1 MLPVILPI
9 LLFTALVLA
18 LFGAVRRFC
27 LWRKGRPVPVDW
39 FGGLWAIRQR
49 FFVDL
54 HHVVARDKY
63 MSNTHVATAGGF
75 VAAAVLSLLVHGLG
89 LHNRILGVA
98 LLLASA
104 VMLTGAVFVAKRRL
118 NPPSRLSKGPWMR
131 LPKSLL
137 MFSVSFFIVTLPVAG
152 LISTAAGGCVLAGG
166 LLIGIV
172 WGISELFLGLT
183 WGGPMKHA
191 FAGALHLA
199 WHRRAERFGG
209 GRSTGLKALP
219 LDESPTP
226 SGMEKPF
233 KFSLGQILGIDAIV
247 QRPAPLGVEKPIDFT
262 WNQLLGFDACVQC
275 GRCEA
280 MCPAFAAGQPLNPK
294 KLIQDMVIGMTGG
307 SDAQFAGS
315 PYPGKPL
322 GEHHGGPHQP
332 IVRLDGKGLVDA
344 ETLWSCTTCRAC
356 VEECPMMIEHVDAIV
371 DMRRYLTLEKGATPN
386 KGAQV
391 LENLSTTDNP
401 EGFAPHT
408 RMHWA
413 ADLNLPLMRDKQQ
426 ADVLF
431 WVGDGAFN
439 MRSQRILR
447 AFVKIL
453 RAAEVDFAV
462 LGLEECDSG
471 DLARRL
477 GDEATFQSVAKRNI
491 ETLAHYH
498 FKRIVTCDPHS
509 FHVLK
514 NEYGALG
521 GQYEVLH
528 HSGLIDELLQSGAL
542 QAGPSKVQR
551 LTYHDPC
558 YLGRYNG
565 EYQAPRNVLKAI
577 GIEIMEMPRSGF
589 RSRCCGGG
597 GGAPI
602 TDIPGKQRIPDM
614 RMADIRD
621 TGAEVVAVGCPQC
634 TAMLEGVV
642 EPRAEVMDIAELVAE
657 TLTESPAMVH

>member
-1 MLPVILPI
+1 MLTVIFPI
-9 LLFTALVLA
+9 LLFTALLLTVL
-18 LFGAVRRFC
+18 GAVRRFC
-27 LWRKGRPVPVDW
+27 IWRRGRAEKVKWLKGLLAMPRRY
-39 FGGLWAIRQR
+39 L
-49 FFVDL
+49 VDL
-54 HHVVARDKY
+54 HHVVARDQY

-75 VAAAVLSLLVHGLG
+75 VAAAVLALLVHGLG
-89 LHNRILGVA
+89 LHLRILGLA
-98 LLLASA
+98 LLAATGL
-104 VMLTGAVFVAKRRL
+104 MFTGALFVAKRRL
-118 NPPSRLSKGPWMR
+118 NPPARLSKGPWMR
-131 LPKSLL
+131 LSKSLL
-137 MFSVSFFIVTLPVAG
+137 VFAGSFFIVTLPVAG
-152 LISTAAGGCVLAGG
+152 VIPPAAGGWILAGV
-166 LLIGIV
+166 LLFGVI
-172 WGISELFLGLT
+172 WGVSELFFGMT

-199 WHRRAERFGG
+199 WHRRSERFGG
-209 GRSTGLKALP
+209 GRSTALKALP
-219 LDESPTP
+219 LDHP
-226 SGMEKPF
+226 
-233 KFSLGQILGIDAIV
+233 D
-247 QRPAPLGVEKPIDFT
+247 APLGVEKPVDFT

-294 KLIQDMVIGMTGG
+294 KLIQDMVIGMSGG

-322 GEHHGGPHQP
+322 GEHVGAPHKP
-332 IVRLDGKGLVDA
+332 IVAMEGQALLDAD
-344 ETLWSCTTCRAC
+344 TLWSCTTCRAC

-371 DMRRYLTLEKGATPN
+371 DMRRYLTLEKGSTPN

-391 LENLSTTDNP
+391 LENLASTDNP
-401 EGFAPHT
+401 DGFAPHT

-413 ADLNLPLMRDKQQ
+413 ADLNLPLMSDKQQ
-426 ADVLF
+426 VDILF

-447 AFVKIL
+447 AFVNIL
-453 RAAEVDFAV
+453 RAAKVDFAV
-462 LGLEECDSG
+462 LGLEERDSG

-477 GDEATFQSVAKRNI
+477 GDEATFQHLAKCNI
-491 ETLAHYH
+491 ETLAQYR

-514 NEYGALG
+514 NEYGELG
-521 GQYEVLH
+521 GDYEVLH
-528 HSGLIDELLQSGAL
+528 HSGLIDELINTGAL
-542 QAGPSKVQR
+542 QAGQSKVR
-551 LTYHDPC
+551 TLTYHDPC

-565 EYQAPRNVLKAI
+565 EYQASRNVLNAI
-577 GIEIMEMPRSGF
+577 GIEIIEMPRSRF

-614 RMADIRD
+614 RMMDIRE

-642 EPRAEVMDIAELVAE
+642 EPRAEVMDLAELVAE
-657 TLTESPAMVH
+657 SLATVHEHSAA

>member
-1 MLPVILPI
+1 MLTVILPI
-9 LLFTALVLA
+9 LLFVALLLTVL
-18 LFGAVRRFC
+18 GAVKRFC
-27 LWRKGRPVPVDW
+27 LWRKGRESKVDW
-39 FGGLWAIRQR
+39 LGGLLAIRQR

-75 VAAAVLSLLVHGLG
+75 VAAAVLALLVHGLG
-89 LHNRILGVA
+89 LHNRILGFT
-98 LLLASA
+98 LLAA
-104 VMLTGAVFVAKRRL
+104 TALMFTGALFVGKRRL

-137 MFSVSFFIVTLPVAG
+137 MFSGSFFIVTLPVAG
-152 LISTAAGGCVLAGG
+152 IIPPAAGGWALAGL
-166 LLIGIV
+166 LLIGII
-172 WGISELFLGLT
+172 WGVSELFFGMT

-199 WHRRAERFGG
+199 WHRRSERFGG
-209 GRSTGLKALP
+209 GRSTGLKALS
-219 LDESPTP
+219 LDDP
-226 SGMEKPF
+226 
-233 KFSLGQILGIDAIV
+233 A
-247 QRPAPLGVEKPIDFT
+247 APLGVEKPVDFT

-275 GRCEA
+275 GKCEA

-294 KLIQDMVIGMTGG
+294 KLIQDMVIGMSGG

-322 GEHHGGPHQP
+322 GEHVGAPLLP
-332 IVRLDGKGLVDA
+332 IVALEGKALLDAD
-344 ETLWSCTTCRAC
+344 TLWSCTTCRAC

-371 DMRRYLTLEKGATPN
+371 DMRRYLTLEKGRTPN

-391 LENLSTTDNP
+391 LDNLATTDNP

-426 ADVLF
+426 AEIVF

-447 AFVKIL
+447 AFVNIL
-453 RAAEVDFAV
+453 RAAKVDFAV
-462 LGLEECDSG
+462 LGLEERDSG

-477 GDEATFQSVAKRNI
+477 GDEATFQSLAKRNI
-491 ETLAHYH
+491 ETLAQYR
-498 FKRIVTCDPHS
+498 FRRIVTCDPHS

-514 NEYGALG
+514 NEYGELG
-521 GQYEVLH
+521 GHYEVLH

-542 QAGPSKVQR
+542 QPGQSKVHS

-614 RMADIRD
+614 RMNDIRE

-642 EPRAEVMDIAELVAE
+642 EPRAEVKDIAELVAE
-657 TLTESPAMVH
+657 ALANSPATLH